1 MNWPVLTVKQGK
13 LQGILQEN
21 VLGSHYFAFKG
32 IPFAAPPVRKLRF
45 QVRHTN

>member
-1 MNWPVLTVKQGK
+1 MNWLVVTVKQGK

-32 IPFAAPPVRKLRF
+32 IPFAAPAYLSLLH
-45 QVRHTN
+45 QLGN